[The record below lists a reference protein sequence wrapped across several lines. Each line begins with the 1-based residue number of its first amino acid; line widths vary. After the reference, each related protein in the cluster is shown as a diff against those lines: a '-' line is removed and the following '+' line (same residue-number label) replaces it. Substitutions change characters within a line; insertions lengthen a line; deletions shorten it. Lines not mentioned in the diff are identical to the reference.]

1 MPFILDSRRRKPKTL
16 KSRYP
21 SATILDLTSKG
32 PKPWVKF
39 SPFYPHG
46 GIPVPVAPSTQAN
59 SVEGIWQGLKV
70 FKTEDVDLRRFEVQT
85 MRGIKRAAKK
95 FDRVIG
101 HRNGLKGDE
110 LLDYVSARKK
120 IYLPA
125 YKWVLENKLQ
135 SELAELRE
143 LGAHGDVVLLDDET
157 NADVENTHNPL
168 SHVSLV
174 IALLEDRWPN

>member
-1 MPFILDSRRRKPKTL
+1 MPFILESRRRKTKTL
-16 KSRYP
+16 KSRHP
-21 SATILDLTSKG
+21 GATLLDLTSKG

-46 GIPVPVAPSTQAN
+46 GIPVPVAPATRAN

-70 FKTEDVDLRRFEVQT
+70 FKKEDVDLARFEAT
-85 MRGIKRAAKK
+85 SMRGIKRVAKK

-110 LLDYVSARKK
+110 LLDYITARKK

-125 YKWVLENKLQ
+125 YKWVLQNKLQ
-135 SELAELRE
+135 TELDELRE
-143 LGAHGDVVLLDDET
+143 LGAQGEVVLLDYET

-174 IALLEDRWPN
+174 IAWLEDRWPV